1 MPNFSNFISI
11 YDKALSENDCT
22 QIINDFENDKE
33 NQIEGRSGN
42 CQIKRE
48 VKKSTD
54 INHNFADKSNTS
66 KLISSCLKNHI
77 EKYKIVYPDINALP
91 PWRCTNSYNIQ
102 KYNPSDGYYKTNC
115 EVTDRKSG
123 KRILVWM
130 IYLNTVSNAGTLYPT
145 YKLGI
150 NAVQGRLVLWPSY
163 WTHMHRGQI
172 SHTETKYIATGW
184 YEFTQ

>member
-11 YDKALSENDCT
+11 YDKALSKDDCT

-54 INHNFADKSNTS
+54 INHNFTDKSNTS

-77 EKYKIVYPDINALP
+77 EKENL
-91 PWRCTNSYNIQ
+91 
-102 KYNPSDGYYKTNC
+102 
-115 EVTDRKSG
+115 
-123 KRILVWM
+123 KRQQQE
-130 IYLNTVSNAGTLYPT
+130 G
-145 YKLGI
+145 
-150 NAVQGRLVLWPSY
+150 VQNYGWGRIRTIW
-163 WTHMHRGQI
+163 
-172 SHTETKYIATGW
+172 
-184 YEFTQ
+184 